1 MNKIPEDLHALGAV
15 YNERLGRF
23 GNHHKTVG
31 WGSAEDQALR
41 FEVLCRGLSLEGRR
55 ILDVGCGLG
64 DFVPWARQKFGDSF
78 SYHGIDVAAD
88 LVERAREL
96 HGDEGRT
103 FSAGLLE
110 DRVGEGEYF
119 DFVICSGTFSLR
131 MNDNWGSMRKVFR
144 FAWERTEGV
153 LAANFLSTHV
163 DYQLDKD
170 FHFDPREVFS
180 FARDMT
186 PYVTLYHDYPLYEF
200 SVQLH
205 RQPTAQRASRGA
217 RTDGSR

>member
-1 MNKIPEDLHALGAV
+1 LSNIPEDLRALAAV

-64 DFVPWARQKFGDSF
+64 DFVPWARRKFGDSF
-78 SYHGIDVAAD
+78 SYHGVDVAAD

-96 HGDEGRT
+96 HGDERRL
-103 FSAGLLE
+103 FSSGLLE
-110 DRVGEGEYF
+110 DNVDEGERF

-131 MNDNWGSMRKVFR
+131 ISDNWGSMQNVFQL
-144 FAWERTEGV
+144 AWKRTDGV
-153 LAANFLSTHV
+153 LAANFLSTYV
-163 DYQLDKD
+163 DYQLEKD
-170 FHFDPREVFS
+170 FHFDPCEVFS
-180 FARDMT
+180 FAREMT

-205 RQPTAQRASRGA
+205 RRPTTPRTSRG
-217 RTDGSR
+217 